1 MNRKYPVKV
10 ELSTHPRIAEPCR
23 HVYRHAFHPTSPD
36 GRVLRLATIPRAV
49 WLAACQRQRER
60 RLSREREQREERRW
74 RLRLVI
80 KPTCR
85 CRPPGAR
92 LLGTWTLRFWPRH
105 GPVRSLSC
113 SRKLDMPSFPDR
125 LHVQMGCA
133 RGGKSS
139 DEELDVEYQRKG
151 PRGCSTVHRV
161 GMDDFT
167 ELKSSA

>member
-1 MNRKYPVKV
+1 MGTGEK
-10 ELSTHPRIAEPCR
+10 
-23 HVYRHAFHPTSPD
+23 
-36 GRVLRLATIPRAV
+36 
-49 WLAACQRQRER
+49 
-60 RLSREREQREERRW
+60 
-74 RLRLVI
+74 RLRRPFEEWPSFGMGLI

-105 GPVRSLSC
+105 DPMRSLSC

-125 LHVQMGCA
+125 LHVQMGRA

-167 ELKSSA
+167 ELKSSAWRPRIVRRTHGTAAWFTAGSSLLAVRKTALT

>member
-1 MNRKYPVKV
+1 MKGKLQVN
-10 ELSTHPRIAEPCR
+10 S
-23 HVYRHAFHPTSPD
+23 
-36 GRVLRLATIPRAV
+36 
-49 WLAACQRQRER
+49 ER
-60 RLSREREQREERRW
+60 SVMA
-74 RLRLVI
+74 VI

-125 LHVQMGCA
+125 LHVQMGRA

-139 DEELDVEYQRKG
+139 DEELDVEYQREG

-161 GMDDFT
+161 RMDDFT
-167 ELKSSA
+167 ELKSSAWRPRIARRTHGTAGWFTAGSSLLALRKTALTSSEQIIRCGLL

>member
-1 MNRKYPVKV
+1 MISAVHLKIPCTNRVIPGKNRRGNSMLF
-10 ELSTHPRIAEPCR
+10 LSGR
-23 HVYRHAFHPTSPD
+23 HQAHVPLPPTSSS
-36 GRVLRLATIPRAV
+36 T
-49 WLAACQRQRER
+49 
-60 RLSREREQREERRW
+60 
-74 RLRLVI
+74 
-80 KPTCR
+80 
-85 CRPPGAR
+85 PGDLDAEI
-92 LLGTWTLRFWPRH
+92 WPRH

-125 LHVQMGCA
+125 LHVQMGRA

-167 ELKSSA
+167 ELKSSAWRPRIARRTHGTAGWFTAGSSLLALRKAALTSSEQIIRCGLL